1 MLVITNK
8 HYKNKTNRTLGVI
21 RMALLKKRNSE
32 PKQSKD
38 NKSTQQSARS
48 DDSTGKSQQ
57 DEAKALLEA
66 AQLKEDAG
74 QCAFC

>member
-8 HYKNKTNRTLGVI
+8 HYKNKINRTLGVI
-21 RMALLKKRNSE
+21 RMALLKKRKSE

>member
-1 MLVITNK
+1 MANK
-8 HYKNKTNRTLGVI
+8 KKK
-21 RMALLKKRNSE
+21 ALDS
-32 PKQSKD
+32 
-38 NKSTQQSARS
+38 STQSA
-48 DDSTGKSQQ
+48 GASQQ